1 MYRVYDTFEKCC
13 YTIEEAKKVKKEN
26 PTAPPERWLFVA
38 VHDDMPDNM
47 LDDIVYEDLVVV
59 SPYLPNRELCLGFAY
74 SLKMLRSNRFIK
86 NIQHARK
93 IYAEKQ
99 GVRVVRVA
107 SVSGNKKTLELL
119 LGCQIN

>member
-13 YTIEEAKKVKKEN
+13 YTIKEAENVKKRN

-38 VHDDMPDNM
+38 VHDDMPDDM
-47 LDDIVYEDLVVV
+47 VCEDLVVV
-59 SPYLPNRELCLGFAY
+59 RPYLPNRELCLGFCY

-93 IYAEKQ
+93 IHAEKQ

-107 SVSGNKKTLELL
+107 IVFGNKKTLESLL
-119 LGCQIN
+119 DCRIG